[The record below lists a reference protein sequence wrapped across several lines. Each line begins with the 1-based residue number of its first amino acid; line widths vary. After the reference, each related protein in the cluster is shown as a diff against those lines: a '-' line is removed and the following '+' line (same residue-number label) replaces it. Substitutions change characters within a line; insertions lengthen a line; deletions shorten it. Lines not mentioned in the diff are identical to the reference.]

1 MKTKRPLSIYIHIPF
16 CVRKCLYCDFLSAP
30 ASGETMEAYASCLCR
45 EIEAAGKLYPDHEV
59 RTVFFGGGTPSI
71 LKKERICQIMEV
83 LRRAFSLAEDA
94 EITIEVNPG
103 TVDADKLAAYYAAG
117 INRLSI
123 GVQSLQENELQALGR
138 IHSAEDF
145 FQTYSMAIKS
155 GFNNINVDLMSA
167 IPEQTL
173 ESCQDTLRQ
182 LLSLDRPPSHISAY
196 SLIIEEG
203 TPFYENT
210 PVLPDEEMD
219 RIFYKITNDI
229 LKAAGYH
236 RYEISNYAREG
247 CECRHNRVYWERGEY
262 LGFGIGAAS
271 LMQETRFSNIRD
283 LQTYLK
289 LLSGEAADGPSTGQL
304 TEHLRQEVSHLT
316 EREQMEEFMFLG
328 LRLTEGVSKK
338 RFFKTFGKK
347 FTDVYPGISEK
358 LIREGLLV
366 QEGDRL
372 KLTELGLDVSNRVMA
387 EFLFD

>member
-71 LKKERICQIMEV
+71 LKKERICQIMEA

-138 IHSAEDF
+138 IHSTEDF

-219 RIFYKITNDI
+219 RLFYKITNDI

-289 LLSGEAADGPSTGQL
+289 LLSGEAADGPLTGQL

>member
-45 EIEAAGKLYPDHEV
+45 EIEAAGKLYPDYEV

-138 IHSAEDF
+138 IHSTEDF

-219 RIFYKITNDI
+219 RLFYKITNDI

-289 LLSGEAADGPSTGQL
+289 LLSGEAADRPLTGQL

-328 LRLTEGVSKK
+328 LRLTEGVSQK

>member
-45 EIEAAGKLYPDHEV
+45 EIEAAGKLYPDYEV

-71 LKKERICQIMEV
+71 LKKERICQIMEA

-138 IHSAEDF
+138 IHSTEDF

-219 RIFYKITNDI
+219 RLFYKITNDI

>member
-45 EIEAAGKLYPDHEV
+45 EIEAAGKLYPDYGV

-138 IHSAEDF
+138 IHSTEDF

-219 RIFYKITNDI
+219 RLFYKITNDI

>member
-103 TVDADKLAAYYAAG
+103 TVDADMLAAYYAAG

-138 IHSAEDF
+138 IHSTEDF
-145 FQTYSMAIKS
+145 FQTYSVAIKS

-219 RIFYKITNDI
+219 RLFYKITNDI

>member
-45 EIEAAGKLYPDHEV
+45 EIEAAGKLYPDYEV

-71 LKKERICQIMEV
+71 LKKERICQIMEA

-138 IHSAEDF
+138 IHSTEDF

-219 RIFYKITNDI
+219 RLFYKITNDI

-289 LLSGEAADGPSTGQL
+289 LLSGEAADRPLTGQL

-328 LRLTEGVSKK
+328 LRLTEGVSQK

>member
-45 EIEAAGKLYPDHEV
+45 EIEAAGKLYPDYEV

-138 IHSAEDF
+138 IHSTEDF

-219 RIFYKITNDI
+219 RLFYKITNDI

-262 LGFGIGAAS
+262 FGFGIGAAS

-289 LLSGEAADGPSTGQL
+289 LLSGEAADGLSTGQL

>member
-71 LKKERICQIMEV
+71 LKKERICQIMEA
-83 LRRAFSLAEDA
+83 LRRAFSLSEDA

-138 IHSAEDF
+138 IHSTEDF

-219 RIFYKITNDI
+219 RLFYKITNDI

-289 LLSGEAADGPSTGQL
+289 LLSGEAADEPSTGQL

-328 LRLTEGVSKK
+328 FRLTEGVSKK

>member
-71 LKKERICQIMEV
+71 LKKERICQIMEA

-138 IHSAEDF
+138 IHSTEDF
-145 FQTYSMAIKS
+145 FQTYSVAIKS
-155 GFNNINVDLMSA
+155 EFNNINVDLMSA

-219 RIFYKITNDI
+219 RLFYKITNDI

>member
-71 LKKERICQIMEV
+71 LKKERICQIMEA

-138 IHSAEDF
+138 IHSTEDF

-167 IPEQTL
+167 IPEQTP

-219 RIFYKITNDI
+219 RLFYKITNDI

>member
-71 LKKERICQIMEV
+71 LKKERICQIMEA

-138 IHSAEDF
+138 IHSTEDF

-219 RIFYKITNDI
+219 RLFYKITNDI

>member
-71 LKKERICQIMEV
+71 LKKERICQIMEA

-138 IHSAEDF
+138 IHSTEDF

-219 RIFYKITNDI
+219 RLFYKITNDI

-289 LLSGEAADGPSTGQL
+289 LLSGEAADRPLTGQL

-328 LRLTEGVSKK
+328 LRMLKGVSDVDFVRLFGVKMETVYGDVIRRLTANGLLKKEENNLALTEWGM
-338 RFFKTFGKK
+338 
-347 FTDVYPGISEK
+347 
-358 LIREGLLV
+358 
-366 QEGDRL
+366 
-372 KLTELGLDVSNRVMA
+372 DVSNFVLS
-387 EFLFD
+387 EFLLG

>member
-45 EIEAAGKLYPDHEV
+45 EIEAAGKLYPDYEV

-138 IHSAEDF
+138 IHSTEDF

-219 RIFYKITNDI
+219 RLFYKITNDI

-316 EREQMEEFMFLG
+316 EWEQMEEFMFLG

>member
-45 EIEAAGKLYPDHEV
+45 EIEAAGKLYPDYEV

-71 LKKERICQIMEV
+71 LKKERICQIMEA

-138 IHSAEDF
+138 IHSTEDF

-173 ESCQDTLRQ
+173 EYCQDTLRQ

-219 RIFYKITNDI
+219 RLFYKITNDI

>member
-45 EIEAAGKLYPDHEV
+45 EIEAAGKLYPDYEV

-71 LKKERICQIMEV
+71 LKKERICQIMEA

-123 GVQSLQENELQALGR
+123 GVQSLQGNELQALGR
-138 IHSAEDF
+138 IHSTEDF

-219 RIFYKITNDI
+219 RLFYKITNDI

-247 CECRHNRVYWERGEY
+247 YECRHNRVYWERGEY

>member
-71 LKKERICQIMEV
+71 LKKERICQIMEA

-138 IHSAEDF
+138 IHSTEDF

-155 GFNNINVDLMSA
+155 GFNNINIDLMSA

-219 RIFYKITNDI
+219 RLFYKITNDI

-289 LLSGEAADGPSTGQL
+289 LLSGEAADRPSTGQL

>member
-45 EIEAAGKLYPDHEV
+45 EIEAAGKLYPDYEV

-138 IHSAEDF
+138 IHSTEDF

-182 LLSLDRPPSHISAY
+182 LLSLDRPPLHISAY

-219 RIFYKITNDI
+219 RLFYKITNDI

>member
-138 IHSAEDF
+138 IHSTEDF

-219 RIFYKITNDI
+219 RLFYKITNDI

-247 CECRHNRVYWERGEY
+247 CECRHNRVYWEGGEY

>member
-1 MKTKRPLSIYIHIPF
+1 M
-16 CVRKCLYCDFLSAP
+16 
-30 ASGETMEAYASCLCR
+30 
-45 EIEAAGKLYPDHEV
+45 
-59 RTVFFGGGTPSI
+59 
-71 LKKERICQIMEV
+71 
-83 LRRAFSLAEDA
+83 
-94 EITIEVNPG
+94 
-103 TVDADKLAAYYAAG
+103 
-117 INRLSI
+117 
-123 GVQSLQENELQALGR
+123 R
-138 IHSAEDF
+138 IHR
-145 FQTYSMAIKS
+145 Y
-155 GFNNINVDLMSA
+155 
-167 IPEQTL
+167 
-173 ESCQDTLRQ
+173 
-182 LLSLDRPPSHISAY
+182 
-196 SLIIEEG
+196 
-203 TPFYENT
+203 
-210 PVLPDEEMD
+210 EEMD
-219 RIFYKITNDI
+219 RLSYKITNDI

-304 TEHLRQEVSHLT
+304 MEHLRQEVSHLT

-328 LRLTEGVSKK
+328 LRLTEGVSQKH
-338 RFFKTFGKK
+338 FFKTFGKK

>member
-138 IHSAEDF
+138 IHSTEDF

-210 PVLPDEEMD
+210 PVLLDEEMD
-219 RIFYKITNDI
+219 RLFYKITDDI

-289 LLSGEAADGPSTGQL
+289 LLSGEAADRPLTGQL

>member
-1 MKTKRPLSIYIHIPF
+1 MSL
-16 CVRKCLYCDFLSAP
+16 LYFLSAP

-45 EIEAAGKLYPDHEV
+45 EIEAAGKLYPDYEV

-71 LKKERICQIMEV
+71 LKKERICQIMEA

-138 IHSAEDF
+138 IHSTKEF

-219 RIFYKITNDI
+219 RLFYKITNDI

-289 LLSGEAADGPSTGQL
+289 LLSGEAADRPLTGQL

-338 RFFKTFGKK
+338 HFFKTFGKK

>member
-71 LKKERICQIMEV
+71 LKKERICQIMEA

-138 IHSAEDF
+138 IHSTEDF
-145 FQTYSMAIKS
+145 FQTYSVAIKS

-219 RIFYKITNDI
+219 RLFYKITNDI

>member
-45 EIEAAGKLYPDHEV
+45 EIEAAGKLYPDYEV

-138 IHSAEDF
+138 IHSTEDF

-219 RIFYKITNDI
+219 RLFYKITNDI

-347 FTDVYPGISEK
+347 FTDVYPGISKK

>member
-45 EIEAAGKLYPDHEV
+45 EIEAAGKLYPDYEV

-71 LKKERICQIMEV
+71 LKKERICQIMEA
-83 LRRAFSLAEDA
+83 LRRAFSLTEDA

-138 IHSAEDF
+138 IHSTEDF

-219 RIFYKITNDI
+219 RLFYKITNDI

-289 LLSGEAADGPSTGQL
+289 LLSGEAADGPLTGQL
-304 TEHLRQEVSHLT
+304 MEHLRQEVSHLT

-328 LRLTEGVSKK
+328 LRMNEGVYRNEFEKC
-338 RFFKTFGKK
+338 FGLPIEA
-347 FTDVYPGISEK
+347 VYRDQLEELK
-358 LIREGLLV
+358 QEELLEMREG
-366 QEGDRL
+366 RIY
-372 KLTELGLDVSNRVMA
+372 LTDKGMDLANYAMA
-387 EFLFD
+387 KFLMP

>member
-45 EIEAAGKLYPDHEV
+45 EIEAAGKLYPDYEV

-71 LKKERICQIMEV
+71 LKKERICQIMEA

-123 GVQSLQENELQALGR
+123 GVQSLQGNELQALGR
-138 IHSAEDF
+138 IHSTEDF

-219 RIFYKITNDI
+219 RLFYKITNDI

-347 FTDVYPGISEK
+347 FTDVYPCISEK

>member
-45 EIEAAGKLYPDHEV
+45 EIEAAGKLYPDYEV

-103 TVDADKLAAYYAAG
+103 TVDAAKRAAYYAAG

-123 GVQSLQENELQALGR
+123 GVQALQENELQALGR
-138 IHSAEDF
+138 IHSTEDF

-219 RIFYKITNDI
+219 RLFYKITNDI

>member
-1 MKTKRPLSIYIHIPF
+1 
-16 CVRKCLYCDFLSAP
+16 
-30 ASGETMEAYASCLCR
+30 MEAYASCLCR
-45 EIEAAGKLYPDHEV
+45 EIEAAGKLYPDYEV
-59 RTVFFGGGTPSI
+59 QTVFFGGGTPSI
-71 LKKERICQIMEV
+71 LEKERICQIMEA

-138 IHSAEDF
+138 IHSTEDF

-155 GFNNINVDLMSA
+155 GFNNINIDLMSA

-173 ESCQDTLRQ
+173 ESCLDTLRQ

-219 RIFYKITNDI
+219 RLFYKITNDI

-283 LQTYLK
+283 LKTYLK
-289 LLSGEAADGPSTGQL
+289 LLSWEAADRPSTGQL

-316 EREQMEEFMFLG
+316 ERERMEEFMFLG

-338 RFFKTFGKK
+338 HFFKTFGKK
-347 FTDVYPGISEK
+347 FADVYPGISEK

>member
-71 LKKERICQIMEV
+71 LKKERICQIMEA

-138 IHSAEDF
+138 IHSTEDF
-145 FQTYSMAIKS
+145 FQTYSMAVKS

-219 RIFYKITNDI
+219 RLFYKITNDI

>member
-45 EIEAAGKLYPDHEV
+45 EIEAAGKLYPDYEV

-71 LKKERICQIMEV
+71 LKKERICQIMEA

-138 IHSAEDF
+138 IHSTEDF

-155 GFNNINVDLMSA
+155 GFNNINIDLMSA

-219 RIFYKITNDI
+219 RLFYKITNDI

>member
-45 EIEAAGKLYPDHEV
+45 EIEAAGKLYPDYEV

-138 IHSAEDF
+138 IHSTEDF

-219 RIFYKITNDI
+219 RLFYKITNDI

-316 EREQMEEFMFLG
+316 EWEQMEEFMFLG
-328 LRLTEGVSKK
+328 LRLTEGVSQK

>member
-1 MKTKRPLSIYIHIPF
+1 
-16 CVRKCLYCDFLSAP
+16 
-30 ASGETMEAYASCLCR
+30 MEAYASCLCR
-45 EIEAAGKLYPDHEV
+45 EIEAAGKLYPDYEV

-71 LKKERICQIMEV
+71 LKKERICQIMEA
-83 LRRAFSLAEDA
+83 LRRAFCLAEDA

-138 IHSAEDF
+138 IHSTEDF

-173 ESCQDTLRQ
+173 ESCLDTLRQ

-219 RIFYKITNDI
+219 RLFYKITNDI

-271 LMQETRFSNIRD
+271 LMQETRFSNVRN

-289 LLSGEAADGPSTGQL
+289 LLSGEAADGPLTGQL
-304 TEHLRQEVSHLT
+304 MEHLRQEVSHLT

-328 LRLTEGVSKK
+328 LRLMEGVSKK
-338 RFFKTFGKK
+338 HFFKTFGKK

>member
-123 GVQSLQENELQALGR
+123 GVQSLQGNELQALGR
-138 IHSAEDF
+138 IHSTEDF

-219 RIFYKITNDI
+219 RLFYKITNDI

>member
-71 LKKERICQIMEV
+71 LKKERICQILEA

-123 GVQSLQENELQALGR
+123 GVQSLQGNELQALGR
-138 IHSAEDF
+138 IHSTEDF
-145 FQTYSMAIKS
+145 FQTYSVAIKS

-219 RIFYKITNDI
+219 RLFYKITNDI

-289 LLSGEAADGPSTGQL
+289 LLSGEAADRPSTGQL
-304 TEHLRQEVSHLT
+304 MEHLRQEVSHLT

>member
-138 IHSAEDF
+138 IHSTEDF
-145 FQTYSMAIKS
+145 FQTYSVAIKS

-219 RIFYKITNDI
+219 RLFYKITNDI

-338 RFFKTFGKK
+338 CFFKTFGKK

>member
-45 EIEAAGKLYPDHEV
+45 EIEAAGKLYPDYEV

-138 IHSAEDF
+138 IHSTEDF

-219 RIFYKITNDI
+219 RLFYKITNDI

>member
-45 EIEAAGKLYPDHEV
+45 EIEAAGKLYPDYEV

-71 LKKERICQIMEV
+71 LEKERICQIMEA
-83 LRRAFSLAEDA
+83 LRRAFCLAEDA

-138 IHSAEDF
+138 IHSTEDF

-173 ESCQDTLRQ
+173 ESCLDTLRQ

-219 RIFYKITNDI
+219 RLFYKITNDI
-229 LKAAGYH
+229 LKVAGYH

-247 CECRHNRVYWERGEY
+247 YECRHNRVYWERGEY

-289 LLSGEAADGPSTGQL
+289 LLSGEAADGSLTGQL

-328 LRLTEGVSKK
+328 LRLMEGVSKEH
-338 RFFKTFGKK
+338 FFKTFGKK

-358 LIREGLLV
+358 LTREGLLV

>member
-71 LKKERICQIMEV
+71 LKKERICQIMEA

-138 IHSAEDF
+138 IHSTEDF

-219 RIFYKITNDI
+219 RLFYKITNDI

-289 LLSGEAADGPSTGQL
+289 LLSGEAADGSSTGQL